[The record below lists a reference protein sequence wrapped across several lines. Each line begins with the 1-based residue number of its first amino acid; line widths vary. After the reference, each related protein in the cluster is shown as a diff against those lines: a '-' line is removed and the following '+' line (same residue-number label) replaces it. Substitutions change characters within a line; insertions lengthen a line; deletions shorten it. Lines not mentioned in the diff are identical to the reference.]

1 MTKNKVLFIVDD
13 DVDDIQLFIEAV
25 NEIDNS
31 MGCSSAKNGE
41 DALAKLQASEKLPD
55 IIFLDLNMPKLD
67 GKQCLIKLKKDP
79 RLKDIPVVIYSTS
92 SSPKDMEEM
101 EKLGAIFY
109 LVKPE
114 TFTDLCVQLARL
126 IRTRGRM

>member
-41 DALAKLQASEKLPD
+41 DALTKLQASDKLPD

-67 GKQCLIKLKKDP
+67 GKQCLVKLKKDP